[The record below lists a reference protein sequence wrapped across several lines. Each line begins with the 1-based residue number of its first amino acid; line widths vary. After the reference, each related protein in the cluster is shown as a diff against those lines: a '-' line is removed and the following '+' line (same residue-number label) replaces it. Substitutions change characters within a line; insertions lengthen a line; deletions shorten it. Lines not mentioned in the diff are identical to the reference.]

1 LRPILRGAISGDKEG
16 LEMAVE
22 QAKSKRSGLHL
33 SRQGRENLTGYLFVS
48 PWILS
53 LIVFTAYPMI
63 ASIYFSMT
71 RYNVLNPPQWIGLAN
86 FHEMFFVDPL
96 YWTSVWNTFFY
107 VIISVPLGVAF
118 GLFLALLLNQN
129 VKGIGFYRTAFYL
142 PGLVPAVAATMLW
155 MLLLNP
161 QMGLINNFLG
171 LFGIEKLGWLGSATW
186 SKPGL
191 ILMSIWG
198 GTGAT
203 MLIFLAALKEVPQ
216 SLVEAAMMDGANAW
230 QRFWVVTLPMI
241 STAIFFNLVMGIIG
255 SFQVFASAYVAAGN
269 GAGPLNSLLMY
280 MLLLY
285 RNAFR
290 YFNMG
295 YASAMALTLFI
306 VLVILTLWLVR
317 SSRSWVHYEDANR

>member
-1 LRPILRGAISGDKEG
+1 MAAI
-16 LEMAVE
+16 
-22 QAKSKRSGLHL
+22 QAKMRITGLRL
-33 SRQGRENLTGYLFVS
+33 SRQGRENLNGYLFVL

-53 LIVFTAYPMI
+53 LLVFTAYPMV
-63 ASIYFSMT
+63 ASIFFSMT
-71 RYNVLNPPQWIGLAN
+71 RYNVLNPPQWVGVSN

-96 YWTSVWNTFFY
+96 YWTSVANTAYFVFF
-107 VIISVPLGVAF
+107 SVPLGLGF
-118 GLFLALLLNQN
+118 GLILALLLNQN

-142 PGLVPAVAATMLW
+142 PGLVPAVASTLLW

-161 QMGLINNFLG
+161 QLGMINQFLG

-191 ILMSIWG
+191 ILMSVWG
-198 GTGAT
+198 GTGST
-203 MLIFLAALKEVPQ
+203 MLIFLAGLKEIPQ
-216 SLVEAAMMDGANAW
+216 SLIEAAMMDGANAW
-230 QRFWVVTLPMI
+230 QRFWVVTIPMI
-241 STAIFFNLVMGIIG
+241 STTIFFNLIMGIIG

-269 GAGPLNSLLMY
+269 GAGPLNTLLMY

-295 YASAMALTLFI
+295 YASAMALALFV
-306 VLVILTLWLVR
+306 VLIFLTLLLVR
-317 SSRSWVHYEDANR
+317 SSRSWVHYEEANR